1 MSTGTPLDSVLAK
14 GFTPPWLPRDV
25 AEARKFAYY
34 GQLAFFGMAG
44 LWFLVMLIALV
55 AFGLSG
61 GRGLLALGIFGF
73 FAMIIT
79 GLSGIYM
86 KKTVIDAIDQGRFHD
101 AKNDSLI
108 WIFFG
113 LFAFVLPS
121 LLMLLAYAKLGDA
134 LATQA
139 PAGYAPYGPG
149 MVAVQQ
155 PGQYMPPPAPMPPPP
170 VPQPAPQQA
179 QPAHSAHP
187 ATPMYKCKNC
197 SVQFP
202 MFMHSCP
209 NCGAP
214 KQ

>member
-1 MSTGTPLDSVLAK
+1 MSSPVGTIFAHGGS
-14 GFTPPWLPRDV
+14 PPWLPREV
-25 AEARKFAYY
+25 AEGRRFAWWA
-34 GQLAFFGMAG
+34 QIFFFLAAVGWFIISIVSLTVCFVEHAG
-44 LWFLVMLIALV
+44 RGTLALGV
-55 AFGLSG
+55 F
-61 GRGLLALGIFGF
+61 GLLAMLICFL
-73 FAMIIT
+73 AA
-79 GLSGIYM
+79 IYM

-155 PGQYMPPPAPMPPPP
+155 P
-170 VPQPAPQQA
+170 
-179 QPAHSAHP
+179 
-187 ATPMYKCKNC
+187 
-197 SVQFP
+197 
-202 MFMHSCP
+202 
-209 NCGAP
+209 
-214 KQ
+214 